1 MPAARN
7 LRGPLRARN
16 GHLRVPES
24 PAHPRAPPPEAD
36 GTPAPGNCARRA
48 PPPDPAYGARSR
60 IMFPAPEPEAPHAC
74 RPEPW
79 RPASG
84 TKRTP
89 SRARISHP
97 SPCSAPG
104 SGRNARPRQL
114 REKGS
119 PVRSGLR
126 SPIPDHVSCPGAGSP
141 ACLPPGTFA
150 ARFGHGRSTSAVRH
164 RTEDCRPGTGKR
176 SAAWPG
182 RTKRPQVR
190 SEPGQAAAGFTSG
203 GETKPHN
210 LEADGETTGSC
221 PETGRIRRACA
232 AGVHSMMPK
241 GHIRTGITEGAQS
254 PLATLQHPLEA
265 PVRNTERRAERSG
278 QREKHPVRD
287 AEKGPPPPCF
297 RDPAPRFSRRERK
310 VPSPA
315 VQTRYT
321 AAKRRVPRFRCGH
334 CGACR

>member
-1 MPAARN
+1 MSFVRRKKKRFLCVRISRPSPCSAPGSGRNAR
-7 LRGPLRARN
+7 
-16 GHLRVPES
+16 
-24 PAHPRAPPPEAD
+24 
-36 GTPAPGNCARRA
+36 PGNCARRA
-48 PPPDPAYGARSR
+48 APPDPAYGARSR
-60 IMFPAPEPEAPHAC
+60 IMFPAPEPEAPPAC

-79 RPASG
+79 RSASG

-97 SPCSAPG
+97 SPCSALG

-119 PVRSGLR
+119 PTRSGLR

-141 ACLPPGTFA
+141 ACLPPGTLA
-150 ARFGHGRSTSAVRH
+150 VRFGDERSTSAVRH

-190 SEPGQAAAGFTSG
+190 SEPGQATAGFTSG
-203 GETKPHN
+203 GETKPHD

-254 PLATLQHPLEA
+254 PLATLPHPLEP